1 MTTAADLYGSYL
13 DSAAVAVA
21 LLADPAVAAAWDQPS
36 ALAEFTVRGLAGH
49 LARQVIVVRELLAA
63 EPPAGQVVSLLDH
76 YARAQWV
83 GASLDHEASGMAH
96 RGDEAAAA
104 RGAEAAAARGAAE
117 LVRGTAAALAELRAI
132 LPGQPDDRLIVAPG
146 GNWLLTLPDFLVTR
160 LVEFTVHADDL
171 SVSVGVPAPD
181 LPPQVTDTVLVLLTR
196 LAARRHGPTAVL
208 RALSRAERAPATI
221 AAF

>member
-21 LLADPAVAAAWDQPS
+21 LLADPAVTAAWDQPS
-36 ALAEFTVRGLAGH
+36 ALAEFTVRGVAGH

-63 EPPAGQVVSLLDH
+63 EPPAGEGVSPLDH

-83 GASLDHEASGMAH
+83 GASLDHEANVMAR
-96 RGDEAAAA
+96 RG
-104 RGAEAAAARGAAE
+104 GEAAAARGAAE
-117 LVRGTAAALAELRAI
+117 LVRDTEAALAELRAS
-132 LPGQPDDRLIVAPG
+132 LPGQPGDRLVMAPG
-146 GNWLLTLPDFLVTR
+146 GSWPLTLPDFLVTR
-160 LVEFTVHADDL
+160 LVEFAVHVDDL
-171 SVSVGVPAPD
+171 SVSVGIPTPK

-196 LAARRHGPTAVL
+196 LAAHRHGPTAVL